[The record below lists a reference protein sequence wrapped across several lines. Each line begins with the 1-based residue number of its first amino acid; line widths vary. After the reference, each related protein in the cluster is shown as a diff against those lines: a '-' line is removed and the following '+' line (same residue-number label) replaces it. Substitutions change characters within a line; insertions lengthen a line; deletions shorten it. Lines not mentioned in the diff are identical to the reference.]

1 MKLYLFCRQE
11 NWDEYVKFAV
21 VAESEEQAK
30 IFFSAFD
37 KKVNPDDGHIEAHEI
52 TPGLCF
58 VASNT
63 DELSIDI
70 GLVSSESVSA

>member
-30 IFFSAFD
+30 ILFKAYD
-37 KKVNPDDGHIEAHEI
+37 KKANPDDGYIEAHEI

-58 VASNT
+58 VSSDT

-70 GLVSSESVSA
+70 GLVSTETA